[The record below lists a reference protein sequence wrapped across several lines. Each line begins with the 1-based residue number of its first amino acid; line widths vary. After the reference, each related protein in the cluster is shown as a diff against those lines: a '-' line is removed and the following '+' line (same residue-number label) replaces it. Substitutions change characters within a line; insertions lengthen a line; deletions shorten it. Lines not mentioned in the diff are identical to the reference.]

1 MSRTKDTESKYY
13 SRGLSLLK
21 RAYNEAFEEGHDFA
35 DNSIKVKIKNESVV
49 VMEVLYAAIW
59 ASKKWS
65 NKYRP
70 NTWAQYR
77 CSIRFI
83 AELFLQRDKINQET
97 YDKTCL
103 ILEKTIAGDKSELD
117 PQTSSH
123 KKKSF
128 NPKEIKALEDF
139 VNQEN
144 KKYRWGKATLYWVK
158 ASVFVGLRPIEWKS
172 AKYSKEESI
181 LIVKNAKN
189 TNGRA
194 NGKYRNLSLKHLGDS
209 DIDVILKHLDFA
221 KRMNDND
228 KWDTYYQGC
237 SNFIKYATRKL
248 WPHKE
253 RRPSLYSGRHQYS
266 ANMKASGCKRNE
278 VAALM
283 GHSSDETASQHYGKK
298 IFGTRLRKPEI
309 NANDLKTIKVV
320 EPYKFSF
327 KNNPKNNKK

>member
-1 MSRTKDTESKYY
+1 MSRNKDTESKYY
-13 SRGLSLLK
+13 KRGLSLLK
-21 RAYNEAFEEGHDFA
+21 RAYKEAFEEGHDFA
-35 DNSIKVKIKNESVV
+35 DNSIKVKIQNESVV
-49 VMEVLYAAIW
+49 VMEVMYAAIW

-65 NKYRP
+65 SKCRP

-83 AELFLQRDKINQET
+83 AELFLQRKKINQEI

-103 ILEKTIAGDKSELD
+103 ILEKTKGGDKSELN

-128 NPKEIKALEDF
+128 NPKEVKALEDF
-139 VNQEN
+139 INQED
-144 KKYRWGKATLYWVK
+144 KKYRWGKATLAWVK
-158 ASVFVGLRPIEWKS
+158 ASIFVGLRPVEWKN
-172 AKYSKEESI
+172 AKYSKLDNAI
-181 LIVKNAKN
+181 IVKNAKS

-194 NGKYRNLSLKHLGDS
+194 NGEYRSLSLKHLDKS
-209 DIDVILKHLDFA
+209 EIDLILKHLDFA

-228 KWDTYYQGC
+228 NWDKYYQGC
-237 SNFIKYATRKL
+237 SNFIKYATRIL

-253 RRPSLYSGRHQYS
+253 RRPSLYSGRHQFS

-283 GHSSDETASQHYGKK
+283 GHGTDETASQHYGKK
-298 IFGTRLRKPEI
+298 IFGTRSRKPEI
-309 NANDLKTIKVV
+309 NVNDLKKVKIV

-327 KNNPKNNKK
+327 KNNPKNKK